1 MAVRGAWEIT
11 AEFAALRIV
20 GIGEAAD
27 VLGVVDFDARAFFS
41 TGLHHRACGQP
52 PDFIRQYAG

>member
-1 MAVRGAWEIT
+1 VGNHG